1 MHGRK
6 DRTAGRNVLLVRD
19 GTEVR
24 IGGRRRDW
32 SWGQRK
38 GSGRRLF
45 DGESHARLAYPI
57 ADLLLTFRGQ
67 TSESQAACLSRL
79 IDPRNFAVGF
89 DFLLVLG
96 EPETDRALA
105 LNWSD
110 GVEAKPSLRDIQHNA
125 AVIRIE
131 IDIDD
136 AVKRRSRG
144 LAAFRPCSVR
154 SHWIESG
161 FTKEPPALVG
171 VLDAFGHHPGRG
183 LHYIKDSARSIKRAD

>member
-1 MHGRK
+1 MHCGK
-6 DRTAGRNVLLVRD
+6 YGTAGRNMLLVRD

-24 IGGRRRDW
+24 IRGRRGDR
-32 SWGQRK
+32 SCGQRN
-38 GSGRRLF
+38 GSGRRHF

-110 GVEAKPSLRDIQHNA
+110 
-125 AVIRIE
+125 
-131 IDIDD
+131 
-136 AVKRRSRG
+136 
-144 LAAFRPCSVR
+144 
-154 SHWIESG
+154 
-161 FTKEPPALVG
+161 
-171 VLDAFGHHPGRG
+171 
-183 LHYIKDSARSIKRAD
+183 